1 MLHMSPLI
9 QMVSMVHM
17 IEIVSMIHESG
28 SPYLR

>member
-9 QMVSMVHM
+9 QMISIVHM